1 MFVVAIPQKKVRGG
15 LSGLLKVW
23 RRRSDAVQ
31 LYRQDGISFYTVTI
45 TTRKGKPDYHELY
58 ALAPRFSGRLLM
70 AEGLDPP
77 AEHTELLFSPQRLSE
92 QIMLNVTA
100 KISEMLPLPLIRRSI
115 GLVDE
120 DGIYGDF
127 AEKLIKHSPTVKVFT
142 QNFEYYGQVQ
152 EKLLALY
159 GAPLVVTGQFSSLG
173 DCQVIY
179 SPVLQ
184 AVEKAAALGPI
195 TVSGGVYEGSLRGN
209 VFTLHSLNLT
219 QEMIQLVP
227 QGVNPIYF
235 FGAAYALCGKKELQA
250 LKPQTLLIG
259 RRAVAFSSLNGCIQT
274 LYKAPGIL
282 G

>member
-1 MFVVAIPQKKVRGG
+1 MFVVAIPQKKVRIG
-15 LSGLLKVW
+15 LSGLIKVW
-23 RRRSDAVQ
+23 RRRKDAVQ
-31 LYRQDGISFYTVTI
+31 LYRQDGISFYTVTVP
-45 TTRKGKPDYHELY
+45 TRKGKADYHELY

-77 AEHTELLFSPQRLSE
+77 AEHPELLFSPQRLSE
-92 QIMLNVTA
+92 QIMLNVA
-100 KISEMLPLPLIRRSI
+100 VKISEMLPLPLIRRSI
-115 GLVDE
+115 GLADE

-142 QNFEYYGQVQ
+142 RNFEYYGQMQ

-159 GAPLVVTGQFSSLG
+159 GAPLVVTGQLSSLN

-179 SPVLQ
+179 SPVSQ
-184 AVEKAAALGPI
+184 AAERAAALGPI
-195 TVSGGVYEGSLRGN
+195 TVNGGVNEGSMRGN
-209 VFTLHSLNLT
+209 VLTLHSLDLT
-219 QEMIQLVP
+219 QERIQQVP

-235 FGAAYALCGKKELQA
+235 FGAAYALCGKNELQT
-250 LKPQTLLIG
+250 LKPQTLLLG
-259 RRAVAFSSLNGCIQT
+259 RRVVAFSSLSGYIPT